1 MSNKQKIFNKII
13 VGVDGSDNSL
23 RATKKA
29 LSLSKQLKIDVV
41 AIYVVNVTPL
51 SNVLSPEQIYDIWK
65 KAIEDEAVKSLD
77 KVEEIAKKMNAE
89 IKTMMIKGDPSEE
102 IIKEANENDL
112 IVVGSKGKSAID
124 RVIMGSV
131 SEKIVHHSNATVMI
145 VK

>member
-29 LSLSKQLKIDVV
+29 ISLSKQLKIDVV

-131 SEKIVHHSNATVMI
+131 SEKVVHHSNATVII